1 MKFLYEPVAVRCRNR
16 IFLALLP
23 QKGDKPLDFSE
34 KAKNV
39 HRVEILA
46 DRSEESIHEPDFGI
60 VFSSHTSL
68 KYS

>member
-1 MKFLYEPVAVRCRNR
+1 MKILYEPVAVRCKNR

-46 DRSEESIHEPDFGI
+46 DKI
-60 VFSSHTSL
+60 VFITASAGVCFHV
-68 KYS
+68 KMK

>member
-1 MKFLYEPVAVRCRNR
+1 VKILYEPVAVRCKNR

-46 DRSEESIHEPDFGI
+46 DGSIFITASAGVCFH
-60 VFSSHTSL
+60 V
-68 KYS
+68 KMK